1 MGCSARSRLLRG
13 AVDAR
18 SPSSR
23 WPLWVVLTTV
33 LSLAPGAR
41 PASAEERAT
50 LVLTTSSTTSTT
62 TVPGETLATLAER
75 ALQHNLRI
83 RIDEAQV
90 DEARALYRYAAAQAY
105 PRFSAS
111 ALFGGPTPERRTE
124 VVNDPSTITP
134 SSLEGDL
141 RFGEL
146 GFTFR
151 ASAEG
156 ALPLYTFGKISN
168 AKEAASSV
176 VRAANE
182 RVAITEAEVVVQ
194 VHNAFWAFQLTRS
207 FISSLEE
214 GESMLAKVLSKI
226 EALIDDDSSQVTE
239 NDRLRLLYAL
249 ATVRVRLTEA
259 RQASELARAA
269 MKLLVG
275 QAQTAPLELASAD
288 LEALPAVPAL
298 DEQMREAMVWRPE
311 LRALRALVEA
321 QQRFAAY
328 RQSAFWPDV
337 FLGGILR
344 YAYTSNATDQTNPF
358 IYDDANVADVGI
370 GLGMRVEL
378 DVFSKLAELEQAEAA
393 TRTRA
398 AQAAA
403 AEQAVDLEV
412 RKLHADLVG
421 GYERIRGL
429 ERANRAA
436 RGWLTASTLA
446 YDIGTGDAAE
456 LIDSFLAWAASEG
469 ELQKTRYDM
478 QLAHVDFA
486 RAIGRLVRPKTDADT
501 PTP

>member
-1 MGCSARSRLLRG
+1 MWSTTLLT
-13 AVDAR
+13 A
-18 SPSSR
+18 
-23 WPLWVVLTTV
+23 V
-33 LSLAPGAR
+33 LSLGAEPR
-41 PASAEERAT
+41 ASADERDT
-50 LVLTTSSTTSTT
+50 LVLTTSSTTST
-62 TVPGETLATLAER
+62 VSAESPGEPLTRLVER
-75 ALQHNLRI
+75 ALARNLRI

-90 DEARALYRYAAAQAY
+90 GEAQALYRYAAAQAY
-105 PRFSAS
+105 PRFSAT
-111 ALFGGPTPERRTE
+111 ALFGGPTPERKTT
-124 VVNDPSTITP
+124 VVNDLSTITQ

-141 RFGEL
+141 RFGDL

-176 VRAANE
+176 VRAARE

-194 VHNAFWAFQLTRS
+194 VHNAFWAYQLTRS
-207 FISSLEE
+207 FITSLEE
-214 GESMLAKVLSKI
+214 GEQMLGKVLAKI
-226 EALIDDDSSQVTE
+226 EELLDADSPQVTE

-259 RQASELARAA
+259 RQASDLARAA

-275 QAQTAPLELASAD
+275 DAQTAPLEIAGAD
-288 LEALPAVPAL
+288 LDVLPPVPPLGDQA
-298 DEQMREAMVWRPE
+298 REAMTWRPE
-311 LRALRALVEA
+311 LRALRALVDA
-321 QQRFAAY
+321 QQKFAAY
-328 RQSAFWPDV
+328 RESSFWPDI
-337 FLGGILR
+337 FIGGILR
-344 YAYTSNATDQTNPF
+344 YAYTSNSTDQTNPF
-358 IYDDANVADVGI
+358 IYDDANLADVGV

-378 DVFSKLAELEQAEAA
+378 DVFSKLAELEQAETAI
-393 TRTRA
+393 RTRS

-412 RKLHADLVG
+412 RKLHSDLVN

-446 YDIGTGDAAE
+446 YDIGTGDASE
-456 LIDSFLAWAASEG
+456 LIESFLAWAASEG

-478 QLAHVDFA
+478 QLGHADFA
-486 RAIGRLVRPKTDADT
+486 RAIGRLVRPKTDDAA
-501 PTP
+501 P